1 MCILRTKIRYNL
13 NLKIKISLQ
22 LSMLNASYQYS
33 TCSKTCFFF
42 IFVLFYIVN
51 LGIALHTK
59 QFTEET
65 TKEKD
70 SADSSVVNV
79 SSITGKQLKD
89 NSRKL
94 EETTL
99 KELIEKYKKQPR
111 RNVLNPSF
119 ASPTSLPL
127 YFYFGYQLLEE
138 STQWQECGHVRS

>member
-22 LSMLNASYQYS
+22 LMYTTAINILLVLRRG
-33 TCSKTCFFF
+33 FF

-65 TKEKD
+65 IKEKD
-70 SADSSVVNV
+70 SVDSSVVNG
-79 SSITGKQLKD
+79 SSITRKQLKD
-89 NSRKL
+89 NSMKL

-99 KELIEKYKKQPR
+99 KELIEKYKKTTKTQRSESIIYFAYITPAVLLFWISAIR
-111 RNVLNPSF
+111 RINPV
-119 ASPTSLPL
+119 AGMWPCTI
-127 YFYFGYQLLEE
+127 
-138 STQWQECGHVRS
+138 